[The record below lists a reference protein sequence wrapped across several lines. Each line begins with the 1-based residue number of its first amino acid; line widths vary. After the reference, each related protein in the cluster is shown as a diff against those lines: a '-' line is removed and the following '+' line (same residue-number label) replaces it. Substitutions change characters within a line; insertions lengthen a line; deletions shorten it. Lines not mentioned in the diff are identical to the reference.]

1 LTSKV
6 IPAPV
11 GAATG
16 VSDGEN
22 RPAAPTRANI
32 LVVDDH
38 PDKLLVLQTILEDL
52 HENVVTVRSGREAL
66 KSLLEDEFA
75 VILLD
80 VKMPEMDGF
89 ETAKLIR
96 GRRQFAHTPIIF
108 VTAYEDEMRT
118 AEGYSLGAVD
128 YILTPIVPEVLR
140 SKVSVFV
147 QLFHLRNQIER
158 QADERIALMREQAA
172 REVAEASIRRSVLLA
187 EASRV
192 LSSSLD
198 VVATAQGLTRFVVPT
213 LAEMCALTLVD
224 ESGDVRRTELA
235 WARGGGTGPVDQVSA
250 VRVAD
255 APLAA
260 GIARALQTGETEWID
275 LPMPEVTIEVEPLPV
290 LELGFPLRHATI
302 FPLHARGR
310 RLGVLVM
317 GSSTNSMTSVD
328 RALAA
333 DLAGRTAIAL
343 DNAMLYS
350 KIQEADRRKDEFL
363 AMLAHELRNPLAPI
377 RNALSVLRLST
388 PQEGIAKRSQGII
401 DRQVEQLTR
410 IVDDLLDVSRLT
422 HGKIRLEQVVVDL
435 AQVLDRALETVR
447 PLITDRRHVLTMHLP
462 NAPVPVCGDPVR
474 LAQVFSNLLSNA
486 AKYTPENG
494 RIVVDVQHDGAQV
507 TIRVADDGGGIPAD
521 VLPHVFDLFTQGNR
535 SLARSEGGL
544 GIGLTVVRTLLEK
557 HGGSVDARSGGAG
570 LGSEFT
576 VRLPMATTRV
586 LPPVA
591 VADGPE
597 SPEAI
602 DGIRVLLV
610 DDNADANEA
619 LEALLVLDGQDVRCA
634 LDGQTA
640 LAIARDWQPHLV
652 LCDLGL
658 PGMDG
663 YEVIRVLR
671 QQTGDV
677 VPVVAA
683 VTGYARAEDKLR
695 TREAGFD
702 HHLAKPVALEALRD
716 LLASVRRSE
725 NAYRQR

>member
-1 LTSKV
+1 MGKA
-6 IPAPV
+6 PATME
-11 GAATG
+11 GAAPSG
-16 VSDGEN
+16 GRDGP
-22 RPAAPTRANI
+22 RRANI

-38 PDKLLVLQTILEDL
+38 ADKLLVLRTILDEL

-66 KSLLEDEFA
+66 KRLLETEFA

-108 VTAYEDEMRT
+108 VTAYEDEMRQ

-187 EASRV
+187 EASQV
-192 LSSSLD
+192 LGRSLD
-198 VVATAQGLTRFVVPT
+198 VEATAEGLTRFVVPS
-213 LAEMCALTLVD
+213 LAEVCALALVD
-224 ESGDVRRTELA
+224 ASGDVRQTALA
-235 WARGGGTGPVDQVSA
+235 WAGGGDGSPVGQASVVRITDA
-250 VRVAD
+250 RVAD
-255 APLAA
+255 
-260 GIARALQTGETEWID
+260 GIARALDTGGTVWLDFPTAPRTID
-275 LPMPEVTIEVEPLPV
+275 VEPARPV
-290 LELGFPLRHATI
+290 ELGMPLRHATI

-317 GSSTNSMTSVD
+317 GWSNGAMTSVD
-328 RALAA
+328 HALAE
-333 DLAGRTAIAL
+333 DIAGRTAIAL
-343 DNAMLYS
+343 DNALLYS
-350 KIQEADRRKDEFL
+350 RIQEADRRKDEFL

-377 RNALSVLRLST
+377 RNALSVLRMSA
-388 PQEGIAKRSQGII
+388 PQEGIVQRSQNII

-422 HGKIRLEQVVVDL
+422 HGKIRLERVVVDL
-435 AQVLDRALETVR
+435 EHVLERALETVR
-447 PLITDRRHVLTMHLP
+447 PLITDRRHVLTMDLP
-462 NAPVPVCGDPVR
+462 DDPIHVCGDPVR

-486 AKYTPENG
+486 AKYTPEGG
-494 RIVVDVQHDGAQV
+494 RIHVGVQHDGTQV
-507 TIRVADDGGGIPAD
+507 AVRVADDGGGIPPD

-557 HGGSVDARSGGAG
+557 HDGSVEARSEGPGS
-570 LGSEFT
+570 GSEFT
-576 VRLPMATTRV
+576 VRLPLTTGAMLATGSGDAPA
-586 LPPVA
+586 PPPTP
-591 VADGPE
+591 DGV
-597 SPEAI
+597 
-602 DGIRVLLV
+602 RVLLV

-619 LEALLVLDGQDVRCA
+619 LEELLRLEGQNVRSA
-634 LDGQTA
+634 LDGPTA
-640 LAIARDWQPHLV
+640 LGIARDWKPQLV

-663 YEVIRVLR
+663 YEVVRMLR
-671 QQTGDV
+671 QQSGDV

-683 VTGYARAEDKLR
+683 VTGYARAEDKRR

-702 HHLAKPVALEALRD
+702 HHLAKPVALDVLRD
-716 LLASVRRSE
+716 LLASLSRPDRS
-725 NAYRQR
+725 R